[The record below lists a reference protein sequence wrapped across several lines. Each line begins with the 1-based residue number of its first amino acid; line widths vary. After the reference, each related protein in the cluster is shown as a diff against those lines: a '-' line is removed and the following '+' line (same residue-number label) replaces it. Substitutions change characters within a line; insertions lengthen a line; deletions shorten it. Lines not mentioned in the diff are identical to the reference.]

1 MDMRK
6 KLENMKKKDPR
17 MIILEKRNKLGIATG
32 EVIGVQ
38 FISMPNGITKMQFIG
53 DPDISDNDMLEVIE
67 MMKSTI
73 KNVHGECKVV
83 REGWNSDY
91 QNYLK

>member
-6 KLENMKKKDPR
+6 ELENMKKKDPS

-32 EVIGVQ
+32 EVIGIQ
-38 FISMPNGITKMQFIG
+38 FIPMPNGITTMQFIA
-53 DPDISDNDMLEVIE
+53 DLDMDENDILEVVE

-73 KNVHGECKVV
+73 KNVEGECKVV
-83 REGWNSDY
+83 NEGWCSDY

>member
-6 KLENMKKKDPR
+6 ELENMKKKDPS

-83 REGWNSDY
+83 REGWNLDY